1 MIDKMSSLIFCTAQR
16 TKCSL
21 RYKPMFIA
29 VRVLTIKVEHHVV
42 DYSI

>member
-1 MIDKMSSLIFCTAQR
+1 
-16 TKCSL
+16 
-21 RYKPMFIA
+21 MFIA